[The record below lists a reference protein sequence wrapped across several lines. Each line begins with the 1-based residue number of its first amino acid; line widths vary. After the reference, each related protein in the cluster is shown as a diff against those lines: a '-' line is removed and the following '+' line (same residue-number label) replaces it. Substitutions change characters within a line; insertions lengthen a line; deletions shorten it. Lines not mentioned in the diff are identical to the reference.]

1 MEELMNTGSTVI
13 TYTDYTQYKAALD
26 AELQKS
32 AEGFVKIGYLLK
44 VARDTR
50 ILEDSGYANVN
61 EFAEKEYGLDK
72 TQVSRFIRINDR
84 FSEDGYSENLKLEY
98 KGYGYAKLALMLM
111 LPDSINEELT
121 ADYSKSEIQAIKE
134 EVDAEQK
141 ISDLEVMMEEKD
153 EMQQSLDDT
162 LVQVVYQIGKEDA
175 KLYCELW
182 ESQMARNEDVRGF
195 MEIFAPSG
203 TKTYSARIPGTGRM
217 MLMIREDKDEV
228 KLINI
233 RDESD
238 KRTYTKQDIVDAFRS
253 IFETGSAKE
262 SWSSTYCEDYP
273 EEKEE
278 VAPVQPI
285 QRKESKVVKAK
296 EPVKKENTKKEEPK
310 KEDTKTENQTENPA
324 RQQSPEAETMTL
336 HDIQKDLSA
345 PNPVPEEELEQEEQ
359 PETENVP
366 EQQLPGQ
373 DNIMNHPEYLPDT
386 QETQEELQTRAKEI
400 VERSLIVSM
409 DIWTGKK
416 MPLDVIRRNRENARR
431 VMELFDKMEKL
442 AGSEEENA

>member
-1 MEELMNTGSTVI
+1 MEELMNTGNTVI

-141 ISDLEVMMEEKD
+141 ITDLEVMMEEKD
-153 EMQQSLDDT
+153 DRQQSLDDA
-162 LVQVVYQIGKEDA
+162 LVQVAYQIGKEDA

-182 ESQMARNEDVRGF
+182 ESQIEHNEDVRGF

-203 TKTYSARIPGTGRM
+203 TKTYSVRIPGTGRM
-217 MLMIREDKDEV
+217 MLMVREDKDEV
-228 KLINI
+228 KLINV
-233 RDESD
+233 RDETD
-238 KRTYTKQDIVDAFRS
+238 KRTYTKQDIVDAFCS
-253 IFETGSAKE
+253 IFESGSAKE

-285 QRKESKVVKAK
+285 RKESKVVKAK
-296 EPVKKENTKKEEPK
+296 EPEKKEKPKKAELHEEETKKEN
-310 KEDTKTENQTENPA
+310 PA
-324 RQQSPEAETMTL
+324 GQQSPETETMTL
-336 HDIQKDLSA
+336 HDIQEDLPA
-345 PNPVPEEELEQEEQ
+345 PNPVPEEEPEKEEQ
-359 PETENVP
+359 PETENAP

-373 DNIMNHPEYLPDT
+373 DNIMNHPEYMPDT

-409 DIWTGKK
+409 DIWTGKQ
-416 MPLDVIRRNRENARR
+416 MPIDVIRRNKENARR
-431 VMELFDKMEKL
+431 VMELFEKMERMCD
-442 AGSEEENA
+442 EEQD

>member
-13 TYTDYTQYKAALD
+13 TYTNYGQYKAALD

-111 LPDSINEELT
+111 LPDAINEELT

-153 EMQQSLDDT
+153 EVQQSLDDT
-162 LVQVVYQIGKEDA
+162 LAQVVYQLGKEDPR
-175 KLYCELW
+175 LYCDLW
-182 ESQMARNEDVRGF
+182 ESQMERQEDVRGF
-195 MEIFAPSG
+195 MEILAPSG
-203 TKTYSARIPGTGRM
+203 TKTYSVRIPGKGRM
-217 MLMIREDKDEV
+217 MLMARENKDEL

-233 RDESD
+233 RDETD
-238 KRTYTKQDIVDAFRS
+238 KRTYTKQDIVDAFCS
-253 IFETGSAKE
+253 IFEVGSAKE
-262 SWSSTYCEDYP
+262 SWSNTYGEDYP

-285 QRKESKVVKAK
+285 RKESKVVKAK
-296 EPVKKENTKKEEPK
+296 EPERKEKPKKAEIHEEETKKEN
-310 KEDTKTENQTENPA
+310 PA
-324 RQQSPEAETMTL
+324 VQQSPDAESMTL
-336 HDIQKDLSA
+336 HDIQDDLPV
-345 PNPVPEEELEQEEQ
+345 PNPVPEEKPEMEEQ
-359 PETENVP
+359 PETENAP

-373 DNIMNHPEYLPDT
+373 DNIMNHPEYMPDSR
-386 QETQEELQTRAKEI
+386 ETQEELQEKAKKI
-400 VERSLIVSM
+400 VEMSLIVSM
-409 DIWTGKK
+409 DIWSGKK
-416 MPLDVIRRNRENARR
+416 MPLDVIRRNKDNAQR
-431 VMELFDKMEKL
+431 VVELFEKMEKL
-442 AGSEEENA
+442 AGSGEENA

>member
-1 MEELMNTGSTVI
+1 MEELMNTESTVI
-13 TYTDYTQYKAALD
+13 TYTNYGQYKAALD

-111 LPDSINEELT
+111 LPDAINEELT

-153 EMQQSLDDT
+153 EVQQSLDDT
-162 LVQVVYQIGKEDA
+162 LAQVVYQLGKEDP
-175 KLYCELW
+175 KLYCDLW
-182 ESQMARNEDVRGF
+182 ESQMERQEDVRGF

-203 TKTYSARIPGTGRM
+203 TKTYSVRIPGKGRM
-217 MLMIREDKDEV
+217 MLMIREDKDEL
-228 KLINI
+228 KLINV
-233 RDESD
+233 RDETD

-253 IFETGSAKE
+253 IFEVGSAKE
-262 SWSSTYCEDYP
+262 SWSSTYGEEYP

-278 VAPVQPI
+278 VAPVQPV
-285 QRKESKVVKAK
+285 RKESKVVKAK
-296 EPVKKENTKKEEPK
+296 EPEKKEKPKKAETHEEETKKEN
-310 KEDTKTENQTENPA
+310 PA
-324 RQQSPEAETMTL
+324 VQQSPEAET
-336 HDIQKDLSA
+336 
-345 PNPVPEEELEQEEQ
+345 EERT
-359 PETENVP
+359 ETENAP

-373 DNIMNHPEYLPDT
+373 DNIMNHPEYMPDSV
-386 QETQEELQTRAKEI
+386 QETQEKLQEKAKKI
-400 VERSLIVSM
+400 VEMSLIVSM
-409 DIWTGKK
+409 DIWSGKK
-416 MPLDVIRRNRENARR
+416 MPLDVIRRNKDNAQR
-431 VMELFDKMEKL
+431 VVELFEKMEKL
-442 AGSEEENA
+442 TGSGEENA

>member
-13 TYTDYTQYKAALD
+13 TYTDYSQYKAALD

-84 FSEDGYSENLKLEY
+84 FSEDGYSENLKLDY

-141 ISDLEVMMEEKD
+141 ITDLEVMMEEKD
-153 EMQQSLDDT
+153 KMQQSLDDT
-162 LVQVVYQIGKEDA
+162 LVQVAYQIGKEDP

-182 ESQMARNEDVRGF
+182 ESQVEREEDIRGF

-203 TKTYSARIPGTGRM
+203 TKTYSVRIPGTGRM

-228 KLINI
+228 KLINV
-233 RDESD
+233 RDETD
-238 KRTYTKQDIVDAFRS
+238 KHVYTKRDIIDAFRS

-262 SWSSTYCEDYP
+262 SWSSTYGEEFP

-278 VAPVQPI
+278 VAPVQPV
-285 QRKESKVVKAK
+285 RKESKVVKAK
-296 EPVKKENTKKEEPK
+296 PPKKEEPK
-310 KEDTKTENQTENPA
+310 KENPA
-324 RQQSPEAETMTL
+324 RQQSTEAETMTL
-336 HDIQKDLSA
+336 HDIQEDLPV
-345 PNPVPEEELEQEEQ
+345 PNPVPEEEMEQEK
-359 PETENVP
+359 PAETENAP

-373 DNIMNHPEYLPDT
+373 DNIMKHPEYLPDT

-416 MPLDVIRRNRENARR
+416 MPLDVIRRNKDNAQR
-431 VMELFDKMEKL
+431 VVELFEKMEKL
-442 AGSEEENA
+442 VEAGREV

>member
-1 MEELMNTGSTVI
+1 MEELMNTGNTVI

-141 ISDLEVMMEEKD
+141 ITDLEVMMEEKD
-153 EMQQSLDDT
+153 DRQQSMDDA
-162 LVQVVYQIGKEDA
+162 LVQVAYQIGKEDA

-182 ESQMARNEDVRGF
+182 ESQIERNEDVRGF

-203 TKTYSARIPGTGRM
+203 TKTYSVRIPSVGRR
-217 MLMIREDKDEV
+217 MLMVREDKDEV
-228 KLINI
+228 KLINV
-233 RDESD
+233 RDDSD
-238 KRTYTKQDIVDAFRS
+238 KRVYTKQDIVDAFCS
-253 IFETGSAKE
+253 IFEVGSAKE

-285 QRKESKVVKAK
+285 RKESKVVKAK
-296 EPVKKENTKKEEPK
+296 EPEKKEKPKKAEPHEEETKKEN
-310 KEDTKTENQTENPA
+310 PA
-324 RQQSPEAETMTL
+324 GQQSPEAETMTL
-336 HDIQKDLSA
+336 HDIQEDLPA
-345 PNPVPEEELEQEEQ
+345 PNPVPEEELEQEQ
-359 PETENVP
+359 PETENAP

-373 DNIMNHPEYLPDT
+373 DNIMNHPEYLPD
-386 QETQEELQTRAKEI
+386 TQEELQTRAKEI

-431 VMELFDKMEKL
+431 VMELFEKMERMCD
-442 AGSEEENA
+442 EEQDKEEPQVSV

>member
-1 MEELMNTGSTVI
+1 MEELMNTGNTVI

-141 ISDLEVMMEEKD
+141 ITDLEVMMEEKD

-162 LVQVVYQIGKEDA
+162 LVQVAYQIGKEDP

-182 ESQMARNEDVRGF
+182 ESQIEREEDIRGF
-195 MEIFAPSG
+195 MEMFAPSG
-203 TKTYSARIPGTGRM
+203 TKTYSVRIPGTGRM
-217 MLMIREDKDEV
+217 MLMVREDKDEL
-228 KLINI
+228 KLINV

-238 KRTYTKQDIVDAFRS
+238 KRTYTKQDIVDAFCS
-253 IFETGSAKE
+253 IFEVGSAKE

-285 QRKESKVVKAK
+285 RKESKVVKAK
-296 EPVKKENTKKEEPK
+296 EPEKKEKLKKEEPRK
-310 KEDTKTENQTENPA
+310 ENPA
-324 RQQSPEAETMTL
+324 GQQSPEAETMTL
-336 HDIQKDLSA
+336 HDIQEDLPA
-345 PNPVPEEELEQEEQ
+345 PNPAPEEETENEEQ
-359 PETENVP
+359 PETENAP

-373 DNIMNHPEYLPDT
+373 DNIMNHPEYMPDT

-416 MPLDVIRRNRENARR
+416 MPFDVIRRNKDNAQR
-431 VMELFDKMEKL
+431 VVELFEKMEKL
-442 AGSEEENA
+442 VEAESEV

>member
-32 AEGFVKIGYLLK
+32 AEGFVRIGYLLK

-141 ISDLEVMMEEKD
+141 ITDLEVMMEEKD
-153 EMQQSLDDT
+153 DRQQLLDDT
-162 LVQVVYQIGKEDA
+162 LVQVAYQIGKEDA

-203 TKTYSARIPGTGRM
+203 TKTYTARIPGTGRM
-217 MLMIREDKDEV
+217 MLMIREDKDEI
-228 KLINI
+228 KLINV

-238 KRTYTKQDIVDAFRS
+238 KRIYTKQETIDAFRS

-262 SWSSTYCEDYP
+262 SWSSTYGEDYP

-278 VAPVQPI
+278 VAPVQPV
-285 QRKESKVVKAK
+285 RKESKVVKAK
-296 EPVKKENTKKEEPK
+296 PPKKEEKTKKPQ
-310 KEDTKTENQTENPA
+310 KEDTKTENPA
-324 RQQSPEAETMTL
+324 GQQSPEAETMTL
-336 HDIQKDLSA
+336 HDIQEDLPA
-345 PNPVPEEELEQEEQ
+345 PNPVPEKE
-359 PETENVP
+359 P

-442 AGSEEENA
+442 AGREEENA